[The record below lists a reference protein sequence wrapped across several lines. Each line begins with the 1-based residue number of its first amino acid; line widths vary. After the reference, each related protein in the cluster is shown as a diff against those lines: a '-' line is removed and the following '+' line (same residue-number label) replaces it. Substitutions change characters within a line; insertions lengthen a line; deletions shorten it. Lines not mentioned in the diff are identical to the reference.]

1 MDKLYKEVYYK
12 EPAHVIM
19 EAGKFQDLQSES
31 AGWRPGRA
39 DGVGLLQDWLAQEAR
54 GANVL
59 IQVQRQE
66 KSQYPSLRAIRQEE
80 FCLT

>member
-54 GANVL
+54 
-59 IQVQRQE
+59 
-66 KSQYPSLRAIRQEE
+66 
-80 FCLT
+80 